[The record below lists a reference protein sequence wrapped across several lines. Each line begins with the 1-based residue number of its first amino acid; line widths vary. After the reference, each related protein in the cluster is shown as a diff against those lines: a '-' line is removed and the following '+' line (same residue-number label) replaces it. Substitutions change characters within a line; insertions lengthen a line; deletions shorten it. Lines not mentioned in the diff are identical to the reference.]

1 MPIKLFPLDT
11 LCGTDVKYAA
21 SLLQKDQVVAIPTE
35 TVYGLAGNAMN
46 EDVVRNIFKI
56 KKRPLNNPLIIH
68 VADREQARTLVA
80 DWPSWANDLTASF
93 WPGPVTVLLPK
104 TTKVSGLLTA
114 GSDRVAIRI
123 PSHPMCLKLLNALDF
138 PLAAPSANPFM
149 YISPTKAQH
158 VYHQLHG
165 SIPYILDGG
174 SCQSGLES
182 TIIGE
187 ENGRLVLY
195 RLGVIDLKYIEQ
207 KVGTVEIKNT
217 LVHESLPASAPGMLH
232 KHYSPVTPMKLTS
245 DFLEELIKHPEKKI
259 GFLCWKKYEMLSDLG
274 PCVMLSGDEDLME
287 AARNLYAGLYE
298 LDQLGLDLILAEMVP
313 DQGAGL
319 AINDR
324 LRRAAAR

>member
-1 MPIKLFPLDT
+1 MET
-11 LCGTDVKYAA
+11 LCGKDVTYAA
-21 SLLQKDQVVAIPTE
+21 GLLQKEQVVAIPTE

-56 KKRPLNNPLIIH
+56 KKRPFNNPLIIH
-68 VADREQARTLVA
+68 VANKEQARSLVE

-93 WPGPVTVLLPK
+93 WPGPLTVLLPK
-104 TTKVSGLLTA
+104 VTKVSGLLTA

-123 PSHPMCLKLLNALDF
+123 PSHHMCLELLNALDF

-165 SIPYILDGG
+165 TIPYILDGG

-195 RLGVIDLKYIEQ
+195 RLGVIDLKRIEQ
-207 KVGTVEIKNT
+207 KVGHVEIKNT
-217 LVHESLPASAPGMLH
+217 IGHSSLPASAPGMLD
-232 KHYSPVTPMKLTS
+232 KHYSPGTPMKLTS
-245 DFLEELIKHPEKKI
+245 NFLEELSTKPEKKI
-259 GFLCWKKYEMLSDLG
+259 GFLCWKKNEILSDFG
-274 PCVMLSGDEDLME
+274 PCVILSGGEDLME

-298 LDQLGLDLILAEMVP
+298 LDQMGLDLILAERVP
-313 DQGAGL
+313 DQGAGI

-324 LRRAAAR
+324 LQRAAAR